1 MEDEH
6 LQQRLDRA
14 RQHVAEQRERLRS
27 ARRRLR
33 EVEAAASARS
43 DRATSG
49 LLRAQGH
56 PSPEPPVPPHPPAW
70 LVGPPAGPSDEQPPA
85 PGRDQGD

>member
-1 MEDEH
+1 MEDEQ
-6 LQQRLDRA
+6 LQQRLDQA

-43 DRATSG
+43 DRATTG
-49 LLRAQGH
+49 VLRAQGH
-56 PSPEPPVPPHPPAW
+56 PSPEPPVPTHPPSW
-70 LVGPPAGPSDEQPPA
+70 LDGLPPGPSGEAPPA
-85 PGRDQGD
+85 PGAGPRG